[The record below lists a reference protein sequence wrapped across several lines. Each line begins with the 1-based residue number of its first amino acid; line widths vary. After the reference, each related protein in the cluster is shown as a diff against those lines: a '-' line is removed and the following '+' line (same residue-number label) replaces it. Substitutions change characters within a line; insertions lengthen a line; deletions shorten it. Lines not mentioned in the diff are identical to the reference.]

1 MMGLFLNRSSGRIA
15 YVTAEFLQ
23 NCVQLKFGG
32 LAVIYALCL
41 CLFIVFLVP
50 FL

>member
-1 MMGLFLNRSSGRIA
+1 MDLFFNRSDRRIA
-15 YVTAEFLQ
+15 YITAKFLQ
-23 NCVQLKFGG
+23 DCVKLEFGG

-41 CLFIVFLVP
+41 CLFIVFLVR